1 MSYASGDLD
10 RAAAV
15 HGRLA
20 AEGGR
25 LRPLWSSPLT
35 RRWRERPRVFCG
47 SDYVRLGSLSPP
59 RNCRAAFHV
68 LWSAILFSPASPTM
82 VCSMARAREASIYPI

>member
-10 RAAAV
+10 RAAAE

-35 RRWRERPRVFCG
+35 RRWSKRVKG
-47 SDYVRLGSLSPP
+47 PKR
-59 RNCRAAFHV
+59 
-68 LWSAILFSPASPTM
+68 
-82 VCSMARAREASIYPI
+82 